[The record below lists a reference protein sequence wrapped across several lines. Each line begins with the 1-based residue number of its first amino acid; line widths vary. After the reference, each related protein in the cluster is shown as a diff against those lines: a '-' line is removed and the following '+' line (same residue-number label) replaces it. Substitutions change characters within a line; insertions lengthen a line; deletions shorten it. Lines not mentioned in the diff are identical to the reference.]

1 MQPASPSGK
10 DQPDE
15 GLATGRERLYIPA
28 VSYTV
33 FARKYRPQTF
43 DDVVGQ
49 EHITRTLKN
58 AIEQRRLAHAYIFVG
73 PRGTGKTS
81 TARILAKSLNCQS
94 FDAPTTKPCGT
105 CDSCK
110 EITGGNS
117 LDVLEFDAA
126 SNTQVDKVRELII
139 DNVKYAPTR
148 GRYKVYI
155 VDEVHMLSPSSFN
168 ALLKTLEEPPEHV
181 KFAFATTDVQKVP
194 TTILSRC
201 QRFDLKR
208 IPSQLI
214 AGHLQHI
221 AKQEKIKLSQQAA
234 DTIAH
239 GAEGGMRDA
248 ESMLD
253 QLVAFCGCEIEE
265 ADVLSIFGLTAHET
279 VSGLCEHI
287 ISGETPAALAML
299 HEQSEAGRDL
309 ARLMSDLIAHL
320 RNLLV
325 AQVDP
330 GSLTGEQGAE
340 AVRELTEQ
348 AGRVRGDK
356 LLELIE
362 QFAGAEARMR
372 WSPNR
377 KMHFEI
383 AVIRAI
389 QTLGQATLSE
399 VIETLSAMRGGAA
412 PPVVKAP
419 EPRPKP
425 AVAPR
430 PVAKAPAPVAV
441 EKPAVVVEKPAA
453 VVVEQAPPWDEE
465 IDAGSSRRHA
475 EPEAAP
481 VMAARAPEPEW
492 DEPEAAA
499 PAATVAE
506 SDLAARWPEVVA
518 EVRQRR
524 PLIVG
529 WIDAGTLVSFEKG
542 IALLAFPPSQR
553 LAAEA
558 LTQPTHRNLLQE
570 ILTAIAGEPVAFKTT
585 VRDGVAE
592 KAPVVRPEKPPA
604 DPMAEFKDDPLIRRA
619 LEIFGA
625 KIQPA

>member
-1 MQPASPSGK
+1 
-10 DQPDE
+10 
-15 GLATGRERLYIPA
+15 

-139 DNVKYAPTR
+139 DNVKYAPAH
-148 GRYKVYI
+148 GRYKMYI
-155 VDEVHMLSPSSFN
+155 VDEVHMLSTSSFN

-214 AGHLQHI
+214 AGHLLHI
-221 AKQEKIKLSQQAA
+221 ATQEKITLTQQAA

-253 QLVAFCGCEIEE
+253 QLVAFCGNEIGEP
-265 ADVLSIFGLTAHET
+265 DVLSIFGLTAHET
-279 VSGLCEHI
+279 VSGLCEDI
-287 ISGETPAALAML
+287 ISGDTPAALAKV

-309 ARLMSDLIAHL
+309 TRLMSDLIGHL

-330 GSLTGEQGAE
+330 GSLTGEQSAD

-348 AGRVRGDK
+348 AGRLRADK

-399 VIETLSAMRGGAA
+399 VIETLSAMRGGGA
-412 PPVVKAP
+412 PPIVRAP
-419 EPRPKP
+419 EPKPRPAP
-425 AVAPR
+425 APVPR

-441 EKPAVVVEKPAA
+441 EKPALVVEKPPAVVEKPA
-453 VVVEQAPPWDEE
+453 VVQEETPPWDEE
-465 IDAGSSRRHA
+465 IDAAAGRRNV
-475 EPEAAP
+475 EPEPPPRVIEP
-481 VMAARAPEPEW
+481 VRAKSEPPVVAREPVVEP
-492 DEPEAAA
+492 DEPEDEA
-499 PAATVAE
+499 PAAAQP
-506 SDLAARWPEVVA
+506 DLAARWPEFV
-518 EVRQRR
+518 ERVRERR
-524 PLIVG
+524 PLIVS
-529 WIDAGTLVSFEKG
+529 WIDAGTLLSFEKG
-542 IALLAFPPSQR
+542 TALLAFPPSQK
-553 LAAEA
+553 LAAETLSQA
-558 LTQPTHRNLLQE
+558 THRNLLQE
-570 ILTAIAGEPVAFKTT
+570 ILTAIAGEPVTLKTT
-585 VRDGVAE
+585 VQEGISE
-592 KAPVVRPEKPPA
+592 KTPVVRPEKPPA

-625 KIQPA
+625 KIQPV